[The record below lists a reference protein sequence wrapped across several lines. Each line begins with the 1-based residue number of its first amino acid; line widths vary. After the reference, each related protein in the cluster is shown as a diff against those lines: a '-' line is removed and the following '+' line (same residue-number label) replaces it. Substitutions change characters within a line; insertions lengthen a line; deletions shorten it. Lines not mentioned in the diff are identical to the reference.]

1 MKIGFITP
9 SLSVCG
15 GLQRVQTLLAN
26 EFAGKHQIVI
36 IALEDGSMPPY
47 YELDRRVQVIYE
59 DAFQRVKNQVPW
71 GVVRAAARRYQFV
84 LPAWAAQHAYYPA
97 KIVRELQEKWREE
110 RYDCLVAST
119 AFCSVLLG
127 IMAGKMRDVKTIG
140 WHHNSFFVYFQTP
153 GEGAYI
159 QQKLAGKVLKRLDAL
174 VTLTRQD
181 KEAYKRWMSLEAKYI
196 YNPLSFSSEKKADAG
211 EKKLL
216 FVSRLETQQKGL
228 DFLIR
233 IADILFHQ
241 RGHTDWKLEI
251 VGAGSG
257 MEEVRKMIAEYC
269 LESYVELL
277 GEKKNVIDYYT
288 KASVFLCTSRWEGFG
303 MVVTEAMEC
312 GLPVV
317 SFKTD
322 GPLEI
327 IRDGKTG
334 YLVDNFNLEQFADAV
349 EQLMKDEKLRKEMSK
364 NASVRAKDFSI
375 EKVGEEWEKLFED
388 PEKYQNT

>member
-26 EFAGKHQIVI
+26 DLAGRHQVII

-47 YELDRRVQVIYE
+47 YELDRRVRVIYE
-59 DAFQRVKNQVPW
+59 DIFQRVKNQLPW
-71 GVVRAAARRYQFV
+71 GAVRAAARKYQFV
-84 LPAWAAQHAYYPA
+84 LPAWAAQHAYYPG
-97 KIVRELQEKWREE
+97 KIVRKLRNKWEKEG
-110 RYDCLVAST
+110 YDCLVAST

-127 IMAGKMRDVKTIG
+127 LMAGEMKNVKKIG
-140 WHHNSFFVYFQTP
+140 WHHNSFSIYFQTP
-153 GEGAYI
+153 GKGAYI
-159 QQKLAGKVLKRLDAL
+159 QQKLAEKVLKRLDAL

-181 KEAYKRWMSLEAKYI
+181 KDAYKRWMDLEAKYI
-196 YNPLSFSSEKKADAG
+196 YNPPSFSSEKKAYVS

-216 FVSRLETQQKGL
+216 FVSRLEMRQKGL

-233 IADILFHQ
+233 IADILFCQ

-257 MEEVRKMIAEYC
+257 MQEVRKMIAEYG
-269 LESYVELL
+269 LENYVDLL

-322 GPLEI
+322 GPSEI
-327 IRDGKTG
+327 IRNGKNG

-349 EQLMKDEKLRKEMSK
+349 ERLMKDEKLRKEMSG
-364 NASVRAKDFSI
+364 NASVRAKDFSV
-375 EKVGEEWEKLFED
+375 ERVGEEWEKLFKD
-388 PEKYQNT
+388 PGKYQNI

>member
-26 EFAGKHQIVI
+26 DLAGRHQVII

-47 YELDRRVQVIYE
+47 YELDRRVRVIYE
-59 DAFQRVKNQVPW
+59 DIFQRVKNQLPW
-71 GVVRAAARRYQFV
+71 GAVRAAARKYQFV
-84 LPAWAAQHAYYPA
+84 LPAWAAQHAYYPG
-97 KIVRELQEKWREE
+97 KIVRKLRNKWEKEG
-110 RYDCLVAST
+110 YDCLVAST

-127 IMAGKMRDVKTIG
+127 LMAGGMKNVKKIG
-140 WHHNSFFVYFQTP
+140 WHHNSFSIYFQTP
-153 GEGAYI
+153 GKGAYI
-159 QQKLAGKVLKRLDAL
+159 QQKLAEKVLKRLDAL

-181 KEAYKRWMSLEAKYI
+181 KDAYKRWMDLEAKYI
-196 YNPLSFSSEKKADAG
+196 YNPLSFSSEKKADVS

-216 FVSRLETQQKGL
+216 FVSRLEMRQKGL

-233 IADILFHQ
+233 IADILFCQ

-257 MEEVRKMIAEYC
+257 MQEVRKMIAEYG
-269 LESYVELL
+269 LENYVDLL

-322 GPLEI
+322 GPSEI
-327 IRDGKTG
+327 IRNGKNG

-349 EQLMKDEKLRKEMSK
+349 ERLMKDEKLRKEMSE
-364 NASVRAKDFSI
+364 NASVRAKDFSV
-375 EKVGEEWEKLFED
+375 ERVGEGWEKLFKD
-388 PEKYQNT
+388 PGKYQNI

>member
-26 EFAGKHQIVI
+26 DLAGRHQVII

-47 YELDRRVQVIYE
+47 YELDRRVRVIYE
-59 DAFQRVKNQVPW
+59 DIFQRVKNQLPW
-71 GVVRAAARRYQFV
+71 GAVRAAARKYQFV
-84 LPAWAAQHAYYPA
+84 LPAWAAQHAYYPG
-97 KIVRELQEKWREE
+97 KIVRKLRNKWEKEG
-110 RYDCLVAST
+110 YDCLVAST

-127 IMAGKMRDVKTIG
+127 LMAGEMKNVKKIG
-140 WHHNSFFVYFQTP
+140 WHHNSFSIYFQTP
-153 GEGAYI
+153 GKGAYI
-159 QQKLAGKVLKRLDAL
+159 QQKLAEKVLKRLDAL

-181 KEAYKRWMSLEAKYI
+181 KDAYKRWMDLEAKYI
-196 YNPLSFSSEKKADAG
+196 YNPLSFSSEKKADVS

-216 FVSRLETQQKGL
+216 FVSRLEMRQKGL

-233 IADILFHQ
+233 IADILFCQ

-257 MEEVRKMIAEYC
+257 MQEVRKMIAEYG
-269 LESYVELL
+269 LENYVDLL

-322 GPLEI
+322 GPSEI
-327 IRDGKTG
+327 IRNGKNG

-349 EQLMKDEKLRKEMSK
+349 ERLMKDEKLRKEMSE
-364 NASVRAKDFSI
+364 NASVRAKDFSV
-375 EKVGEEWEKLFED
+375 ERVGEEWEKLFKD
-388 PEKYQNT
+388 PGKYQNI

>member
-1 MKIGFITP
+1 M
-9 SLSVCG
+9 V
-15 GLQRVQTLLAN
+15 
-26 EFAGKHQIVI
+26 
-36 IALEDGSMPPY
+36 
-47 YELDRRVQVIYE
+47 YE
-59 DAFQRVKNQVPW
+59 DIFQRVKNQIPW
-71 GVVRAAARRYQFV
+71 GAVRAAARKYQFV
-84 LPAWAAQHAYYPA
+84 LPAWAARHAYYPG
-97 KIVRELQEKWREE
+97 KIIRELQEKWEKE
-110 RYDCLVAST
+110 GYDCLIAST

-127 IMAGKMRDVKTIG
+127 LMAGKMRDVEKIG
-140 WHHNSFFVYFQTP
+140 WHHNSFSIYFQTP
-153 GEGAYI
+153 GKSAYI

-181 KEAYKRWMSLEAKYI
+181 KDEYKRWMDLEAKYI
-196 YNPLSFSSEKKADAG
+196 YNPLSFSSEKKADTS

-257 MEEVRKMIAEYC
+257 MEEVRKMIAEYS
-269 LESYVELL
+269 LANYVDLL

-288 KASVFLCTSRWEGFG
+288 RASVFLCTSRWEGFG

-322 GPLEI
+322 GPSEI
-327 IRDGKTG
+327 IRDGENG

-349 EQLMKDEKLRKEMSK
+349 ERLMKDEKLRKEMSE
-364 NASVRAKDFSI
+364 NASVRARDFSV
-375 EKVGEEWEKLFED
+375 ERVGEEWEKLFRD
-388 PEKYQNT
+388 PGKYQNI

>member
-1 MKIGFITP
+1 M
-9 SLSVCG
+9 
-15 GLQRVQTLLAN
+15 
-26 EFAGKHQIVI
+26 
-36 IALEDGSMPPY
+36 
-47 YELDRRVQVIYE
+47 
-59 DAFQRVKNQVPW
+59 
-71 GVVRAAARRYQFV
+71 
-84 LPAWAAQHAYYPA
+84 
-97 KIVRELQEKWREE
+97 
-110 RYDCLVAST
+110 
-119 AFCSVLLG
+119 
-127 IMAGKMRDVKTIG
+127 
-140 WHHNSFFVYFQTP
+140 
-153 GEGAYI
+153 
-159 QQKLAGKVLKRLDAL
+159 
-174 VTLTRQD
+174 
-181 KEAYKRWMSLEAKYI
+181 
-196 YNPLSFSSEKKADAG
+196 
-211 EKKLL
+211 L

-322 GPLEI
+322 GPSEI
-327 IRDGKTG
+327 IRDGENG

-349 EQLMKDEKLRKEMSK
+349 EQLMKNEKLRKEMSE
-364 NASVRAKDFSI
+364 NASVRAKDFSV
-375 EKVGEEWEKLFED
+375 EKVGEEWEKLFKD
-388 PEKYQNT
+388 PEKYQNA